1 MLDFVPEDHGQATVR
16 AKMFANCSSHF
27 TPERFSARPP
37 LVLPANRQP
46 ASVRGTVRMRILH
59 SIRRGPHA
67 VEDVKGRERFA
78 RVEVNVERAS
88 KQDQPGR
95 SPARTACEGQ
105 Q

>member
-46 ASVRGTVRMRILH
+46 AKVRGTVRMQILLQ
-59 SIRRGPHA
+59 SIRRGPRA
-67 VEDVKGRERFA
+67 VADGQA
-78 RVEVNVERAS
+78 RKKVAS
-88 KQDQPGR
+88 TQDQPGR
-95 SPARTACEGQ
+95 SPARTACEAQ
-105 Q
+105 R